1 MDAQTL
7 FRDGVT
13 AIKEKRDMAEAR
25 KLLTQCLR
33 LDPNHEMAWVWLS
46 RTVSDSDKKL
56 QCLERALTINP
67 DNEQALQLKQ
77 RLLDVNGSGGSTAA
91 RVADVPP
98 AAPLPSG
105 VKAPTAGDE
114 RRIQSMLK
122 QADSLLADGKVEDAI
137 EQWVRVLEIQ
147 ADHEEAL
154 ANAVRHL
161 SRLKYVDDAKELVWR
176 AIEAGTTVPSI
187 YLTAIDIARH
197 LGDAHQADEL
207 RDKLAR
213 LPTADDEIISK
224 VVDYYV
230 EHDLVGRAIEILEH
244 SLVTHPKS
252 QRLLIRMGDLQ
263 KSFMNEVEA
272 RRYYERAARLG
283 TRTKEGKEADKKLTE
298 AAPLLSDHERGSMM
312 LAVREALGFGAVYLL
327 MGWQDA
333 GLNMALMG
341 PSRWM
346 GVAISVLGG
355 YLVGTALWSPQQRPL
370 ASILGGQVPAPKK
383 KEEKIDIHT
392 TSRDAPKVVMETDTE
407 LPMIPTWIRG
417 VFAAI
422 GLVILAIAFAMVFDR
437 ALELLANPIF
447 PTDVPTIQD
456 LIAEYEE

>member
-46 RTVSDSDKKL
+46 RTVSDTDKKL

-77 RLLDVNGSGGSTAA
+77 RLLAANGGNATAA
-91 RVADVPP
+91 FADAPQ
-98 AAPLPSG
+98 AAPAPTG
-105 VKAPTAGDE
+105 VKAPTASE
-114 RRIQSMLK
+114 EKRIQALLK
-122 QADSLLADGKVEDAI
+122 EADSLLAGDKVEDAI

-147 ADHEEAL
+147 VDHPQAM

-176 AIEAGTTVPSI
+176 AMEAGTTVPAI
-187 YLTAIDIARH
+187 YLTAIDIAIH

-213 LPTADDEIISK
+213 LPTADDEMISK
-224 VVDYYV
+224 IVDYYV
-230 EHDLVGRAIEILEH
+230 QHDLIGRAIEILEH
-244 SLVTHPKS
+244 SLVTHTKS
-252 QRLLIRMGDLQ
+252 QKLLIRMGDLQ
-263 KSFMNEVEA
+263 KAFMNDAEA

-283 TRTKEGKEADKKLTE
+283 TRTKEGKEADRKLTE

-312 LAVREALGFGAVYLL
+312 LAVREAVGFGAVYLL

-333 GLNMALMG
+333 GLNLAFMG

-346 GVAISVLGG
+346 GVAISILGG

-370 ASILGGQVPAPKK
+370 AAILGGQIPTPKRQEK
-383 KEEKIDIHT
+383 KIDIHA
-392 TSRDAPKVVMETDTE
+392 TSRDAPKVVLETETE
-407 LPMIPTWIRG
+407 LPIIPGWIRG
-417 VFAAI
+417 VFAVI

-456 LIAEYEE
+456 LIAEYGE

>member
-46 RTVSDSDKKL
+46 RTVSDTDKKL

-77 RLLDVNGSGGSTAA
+77 RLLDVNGGGGGTAT
-91 RVADVPP
+91 RVAE
-98 AAPLPSG
+98 APLPTG
-105 VKAPTAGDE
+105 IKAPTGSDE
-114 RRIQSMLK
+114 TRIQALLK
-122 QADSLLADGKVEDAI
+122 NADSLLADGKVEDAI

-154 ANAVRHL
+154 ANAVRQL
-161 SRLKYVDDAKELVWR
+161 SRLKYVDDAKELVWQ
-176 AIEAGTTVPSI
+176 AVEAGTTVPAI
-187 YLTAIDIARH
+187 YLTAIDIAKH

-213 LPTADDEIISK
+213 LPTADDEMISK

-230 EHDLVGRAIEILEH
+230 QHDLIGRAIEILEH
-244 SLVTHPKS
+244 SLVTHTKS
-252 QRLLIRMGDLQ
+252 QKLLIRMGDLQ
-263 KSFMNEVEA
+263 KSFMNEAEA

-333 GLNMALMG
+333 GLNLMLMG

-370 ASILGGQVPAPKK
+370 ATMLGGHVPTPKK

-392 TSRDAPKVVMETDTE
+392 TSRDAPKTVLETDTE
-407 LPMIPTWIRG
+407 LPIIPGWIRG
-417 VFAAI
+417 VFAVI

>member
-7 FRDGVT
+7 FHDGVT
-13 AIKEKRDMAEAR
+13 AIKEKRDMTEAR

-46 RTVSDSDKKL
+46 RTVSDTDKKL

-77 RLLDVNGSGGSTAA
+77 RLLATNGGSEAGMTEGA
-91 RVADVPP
+91 PQ
-98 AAPLPSG
+98 AAPVPAG
-105 VKAPTAGDE
+105 VKAATDSDE
-114 RRIQSMLK
+114 KRIQSLLK
-122 QADSLLADGKVEDAI
+122 DADSLLADGKVEDAI

-147 ADHEEAL
+147 VDHAEAL

-176 AIEAGTTVPSI
+176 AIEAGTTVPAI
-187 YLTAIDIARH
+187 YLTAIDIAKH
-197 LGDAHQADEL
+197 LGDAHQADDL

-213 LPTADDEIISK
+213 LPTADDEMISK

-230 EHDLVGRAIEILEH
+230 QHDLIGRAIEILEH
-244 SLVTHPKS
+244 ALVTHPKS
-252 QRLLIRMGDLQ
+252 QKLLIRMGDLQ
-263 KSFMNEVEA
+263 KAFMNDAEA

-298 AAPLLSDHERGSMM
+298 AAPLLSDHERGSTM
-312 LAVREALGFGAVYLL
+312 LAVREAFGFGAVYLL

-346 GVAISVLGG
+346 GVAISILGG

-370 ASILGGQVPAPKK
+370 AGMLGGQIPQPKPQN
-383 KEEKIDIHT
+383 EKVKIT
-392 TSRDAPKVVMETDTE
+392 TIAHDAPMVVLEEQTE
-407 LPMIPTWIRG
+407 LPIIPTWIRT
-417 VFAAI
+417 VFAAV

-437 ALELLANPIF
+437 ALELLPNPVF

-456 LIAEYEE
+456 LMAEYGE